1 MFSDIIDLKTFIGSF
16 GTECY
21 TEHSF
26 TEWSIKYLWYQMP
39 IYIFCLSS
47 DISIERSAKIN
58 QTLLSLLMHVYLNML
73 FCMLCI
79 FS

>member
-1 MFSDIIDLKTFIGSF
+1 MVYDIIDLKTFILGSF

-21 TEHSF
+21 TEHF
-26 TEWSIKYLWYQMP
+26 FYRMIKYLWYQMP
-39 IYIFCLSS
+39 IYIFCLRS
-47 DISIERSAKIN
+47 DISIERSAKIY